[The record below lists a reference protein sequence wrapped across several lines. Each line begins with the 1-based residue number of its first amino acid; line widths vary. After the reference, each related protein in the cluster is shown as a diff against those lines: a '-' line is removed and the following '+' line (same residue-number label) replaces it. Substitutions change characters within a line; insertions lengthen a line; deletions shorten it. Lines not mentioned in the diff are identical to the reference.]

1 MRANQL
7 PTSSHRLM
15 AWDKDECRF
24 ATAEEFNTSCHIY
37 PWGTSIH
44 ELHQQC
50 FGRYKILRY
59 TGIDDIDGKP
69 IYEGHIIEI
78 VTKVCSKK
86 HRYSGVVGS
95 DRGSYVVFCAD
106 GMVAPLSSYDSNE
119 LTIRGNIFEN
129 ASLLGGNA

>member
-7 PTSSHRLM
+7 PTSSHRLI

-24 ATAEEFNTSCHIY
+24 ATAEEFNTFCQIY
-37 PWGTSIH
+37 LWGTSIH

-59 TGIDDIDGKP
+59 TGVDDSDDKP

-78 VTKVCSKK
+78 NTKICDKK
-86 HRYSGVVGS
+86 YHYLGTVGFEH
-95 DRGSYVVFCAD
+95 GCYVVFCTG
-106 GMVAPLSSYDSNE
+106 GMATPLSSYDPSE

-129 ASLLGGNA
+129 ADLLEENI